1 MEFPNAKSD
10 YLKNWF
16 FLKYNACR
24 ISFVYPVFSFLMV
37 VFEKVTLCLWIN
49 KSQSHE
55 YQKTTLLISSKLH
68 AIAFFY

>member
-1 MEFPNAKSD
+1 MESPNAKSD
-10 YLKNWF
+10 YLENWI
-16 FLKYNACR
+16 FLKCDACR

-37 VFEKVTLCLWIN
+37 VFEKVALCLWIN

-55 YQKTTLLISSKLH
+55 YQKSTLLISFKLH